1 MIKEIQLTT
10 VIDYPGNIAS
20 IVFVGGCNF
29 RCGFCYNK
37 DLVLGN
43 LKNLDPD
50 EVLFKLEKR
59 KKYID
64 GVVIT
69 GGEPTL
75 WDGLEDFCLKVKE
88 LGLKVKIDSNGTRP
102 LVLKKL
108 IDKKLVDYIAMDV
121 KGPFEKYN
129 IITGVKV
136 DLEAIRKSIHLIV
149 TSSIDHEFRCTIH
162 SQLLNYEDLIEIAKS
177 VESGKRLNFQM
188 FKNLDVI
195 DESLK
200 FKSSYSKE
208 ELEVVIK
215 ECNKIIKTELKV

>member
-1 MIKEIQLTT
+1 MIKDLQLTT
-10 VIDYPGNIAS
+10 VVDYPGNIAS

-37 DLVLGN
+37 DLVVNN
-43 LKNLDPD
+43 LKSLDTD
-50 EVLFKLEKR
+50 EVLFRLDKR

-64 GVVIT
+64 GVVVT

-75 WDGLEDFCLKVKE
+75 WDGLEDFCLKVKG

-102 LVLKKL
+102 LVLKNL
-108 IDKKLVDYIAMDV
+108 IDKKLVNYIAMDV

-129 IITGVKV
+129 NITSVTV
-136 DLEAIRKSIHLIV
+136 DVEAIRKSIHLII
-149 TSSIDHEFRCTIH
+149 TSGIDHEFRCTIH
-162 SQLLNYEDLIEIAKS
+162 SKLLSCDDMISIAGL
-177 VESGKRLNFQM
+177 VEGGKRLNFQM

-200 FKSSYSKE
+200 FNSSYSKE
-208 ELEVVIK
+208 ELDFVIN
-215 ECNKIIKTELKV
+215 ECNKIIKTRLKV